1 MTVFVGPTIGLLQV
15 LAEEAEHPLPCV
27 VGGFLV
33 FPESDD
39 ARQPLQ
45 RSTIGEA
52 VSGSRVG
59 LYVVWNVLL
68 GQDFFEAFAAA
79 PVERIALAEA
89 GDDGTRTVED
99 VGVLALQ

>member
-52 VSGSRVG
+52 VSGSGVG

-79 PVERIALAEA
+79 RLSGSRWPKLATMGHA
-89 GDDGTRTVED
+89 PSRMSAY
-99 VGVLALQ
+99 LLC